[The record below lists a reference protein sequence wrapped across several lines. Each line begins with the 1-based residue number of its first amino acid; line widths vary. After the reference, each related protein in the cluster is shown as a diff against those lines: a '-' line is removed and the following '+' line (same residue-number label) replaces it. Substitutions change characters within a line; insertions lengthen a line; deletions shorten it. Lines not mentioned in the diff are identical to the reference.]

1 MSELAVV
8 DALLNPAA
16 CADWSLTR
24 WDHAIR
30 QARSSRL
37 LPSLSA
43 QIGERLSLREGAL
56 NHAPLQRALATA
68 SISGEATATRMR
80 WEVEQLVPALARA
93 GVRPLLL
100 KGAAYLVHDLPAS
113 RGRLFSDIDLLVPH
127 AKLAAVEDSLRYA
140 GYVSTHL
147 DAYDQRYYR
156 QWMHEL
162 PPLQHMQRLI
172 TLDVHHNI
180 LPLTARAKPSADLL
194 LAAAVPVPGTP
205 LWTLA
210 PVDMVLHSICHLF
223 YDGEWDHALRDLWDI
238 HQLLHHFGADPA
250 FWAALPPRARAL
262 DLQRPLAYALEVLSA
277 LFDTAIPASVR
288 EQTVYALPRHA
299 NFMQGLFLAALRP
312 ANPSCRRK
320 RDDLARFALYVR
332 GHYLR
337 MPLPLLLPHLLR
349 KALRSD
355 EPDGV
360 HPRDDRQAH

>member
-1 MSELAVV
+1 MSQLAIV
-8 DALLNPAA
+8 DALLNPAG
-16 CADWSLTR
+16 CQSWPLSR
-24 WDHAIR
+24 WDAAIR

-37 LPSLSA
+37 LPSLA
-43 QIGERLSLREGAL
+43 ARLSAIQLPEHPSIR
-56 NHAPLQRALATA
+56 RALATA
-68 SISGEATATRMR
+68 TVSGEATATRMR
-80 WEVEQLVPALARA
+80 WEIDQLVPALQRA

-100 KGAAYLVHDLPAS
+100 KGAAYLAHGLPAS
-113 RGRLFSDIDLLVPH
+113 RGRLFADIDLLVPRER
-127 AKLAAVEDSLRYA
+127 LAAVEDSLRYA

-180 LPLTARAKPSADLL
+180 LPLTARAKPSAEVLM
-194 LAAAVPVPGTP
+194 AASVPVPGTP

-238 HQLLHHFGADPA
+238 HQLLHHFGADPH
-250 FWAALPPRARAL
+250 FWLELPRRAAQLELA
-262 DLQRPLAYALEVLSA
+262 RPLAYAVEVLCT
-277 LFDTAIPASVR
+277 LFDTAVPTVTR
-288 EQTVYALPRHA
+288 EACAVALPRQGA
-299 NFMQGLFLAALRP
+299 AAMQRLFMAALRP
-312 ANPSCRRK
+312 DNPSCHRQ

-349 KALRSD
+349 KALRR
-355 EPDGV
+355 EPD
-360 HPRDDRQAH
+360 DNASDRAKPAQG